1 MDGQIIQ
8 ATTSDGVVT
17 AHLFCPADAR
27 TGVIM
32 YMDAFGP
39 RPALFQ
45 MAARIA
51 GWGHAVLVPDLFYRL
66 APYGPFDAKTAFAN
80 DTTRVQLRG
89 LMTATTHA
97 RTEADGATFLNL
109 LTGAGV
115 TGPVATVGYCM
126 GGAKA
131 IIAAAACP
139 DRIVAAASFHGGNL
153 ASDQPDSPHLR
164 LGSIKGRVYVG
175 SAAVDSSFSPE
186 QSTLM
191 AQALRAAEL
200 DHQMENYKGMVHGWT
215 VPDSAAFN
223 QSGAERHWQRLQ
235 VFLTETLLG

>member
-1 MDGQIIQ
+1 MDGQIIE
-8 ATTSDGVVT
+8 TTTAEGVLT
-17 AHLFCPADAR
+17 SHLFGAGAK
-27 TGVIM
+27 TGVIL
-32 YMDAFGP
+32 YQDAFGP

-45 MAARIA
+45 MAARMA
-51 GWGHAVLVPDLFYRL
+51 AWGHAVLVPDLYYRL
-66 APYGPFDAKTAFAN
+66 GPYAPFEAKTAFAEEGSR
-80 DTTRVQLRG
+80 TRLRG
-89 LMTATTHA
+89 MMTATTQVQ
-97 RTEADGATFLNL
+97 TIADGATFLQV

-115 TGPVATVGYCM
+115 SGGVATVGYCM
-126 GGAKA
+126 GGARA
-131 IIAAAACP
+131 INAAATYP